1 MNLVEMLK
9 GVWNKMIGAKT
20 IESAL
25 KITPTISNEMK
36 EAIELWE
43 QMYMNQSP
51 WLNENVKSL
60 NLASLISSE
69 KARTATIEMDVKVTG
84 ESDMAKFMEKSFK
97 KVAFK
102 IREQLEYGIA
112 LGGLVIKPYVTLGP
126 NGKYVMEFDYSKAT
140 DFYPFSFS
148 QDGKVT
154 EAAFIDRIIT
164 KDTIYA
170 KLEYHKLE
178 GNKVIVKN
186 AAFKMSS
193 NAYSNSSSFVSNE
206 LGTPIPLTEVP
217 EWADLEP
224 EIEIPNMTNLLF
236 AYFKMPEANTV
247 DLQSPLGASGFSRAV
262 QLIKEA
268 DGIYSD
274 LLWEFEGSQLA
285 VDIDRTAVNPMKN
298 PDGSYK
304 EILPKLQDRLFR
316 RTLDLGSDETYNVFS
331 PTIRDASI
339 INGLNNQ
346 LMRIEDA
353 CALSR
358 GTLSVVT
365 ESEARTATE
374 LKILKQRSYS
384 ANQDIQKS
392 LEETLKQLFV
402 IMEQY
407 CTLYNIVPAGTYEV
421 AYKWDDSIL
430 VDKESERQQDLIE
443 VQNGLMSKREYRI
456 KWYGET
462 DKQAEE
468 SLKIINDEKTQ
479 ELERTQ
485 SVMMNGTNTNDD
497 NQNASDKSDAARDND
512 KRQRA
517 NESNETLTKDSKQK
531 N

>member
-20 IESAL
+20 IESVL

-43 QMYMNQSP
+43 QMYMNESP
-51 WLNENVKSL
+51 WLTENVKSL

-69 KARTATIEMDVKVTG
+69 KARTATIEMEVKITG
-84 ESDMAKFMEKSFK
+84 ESDMAKFMKDAFQ
-97 KVAFK
+97 KVELK

-112 LGGLVIKPYVTLGP
+112 LGGLVIKPYVTLGAD
-126 NGKYVMEFDYSKAT
+126 GKYVMEFDYSKAT

-148 QDGKVT
+148 QSGKVT

-164 KDTIYA
+164 KDKVYA

-186 AAFKMSS
+186 AAFEMSS
-193 NAYSNSSSFVSNE
+193 DAYSTSNSFVSNE
-206 LGTPIPLTEVP
+206 LGKPIPLTEVS
-217 EWADLEP
+217 EWAELEP
-224 EIEIPNMTNLLF
+224 VIEIPNMTNLLF

-262 QLIKEA
+262 SLIKEA
-268 DGIYSD
+268 DEIYSD

-298 PDGSYK
+298 PDGTYK

-374 LKILKQRSYS
+374 LKILKQRSFS
-384 ANQDIQKS
+384 ANQDIQKALQTS
-392 LEETLKQLFV
+392 FEQLFV

-407 CTLYNIVPAGTYEV
+407 CILYNIVAPGEYEV

-443 VQNGLMSKREYRI
+443 VQNGLMSKREYRM

-462 DKQAEE
+462 EKQAEE
-468 SLKIINDEKTQ
+468 SLKIIDDEKTS

-485 SVMMNGTNTNDD
+485 SVMMQYTNNGDD
-497 NQNASDKSDAARDND
+497 EKDSSAKSEAQAKND
-512 KRQRA
+512 KMKRA
-517 NESNETLTKDSKQK
+517 NESNETTTKDPKQE

>member
-20 IESAL
+20 IESVL

-43 QMYMNQSP
+43 QMYMNESP
-51 WLNENVKSL
+51 WLTENVKSL

-69 KARTATIEMDVKVTG
+69 KARTATIEMEVKITG
-84 ESDMAKFMEKSFK
+84 ESDMAKFMKDAFQ
-97 KVAFK
+97 KVELK

-112 LGGLVIKPYVTLGP
+112 LGGLVIKPYVTLGAD
-126 NGKYVMEFDYSKAT
+126 GKYVMEFDYSKAT

-148 QDGKVT
+148 QSGKVT

-164 KDTIYA
+164 KDKVYA

-186 AAFKMSS
+186 AAFEMSS
-193 NAYSNSSSFVSNE
+193 DAYSTSNSFVSNE
-206 LGTPIPLTEVP
+206 LGTPIPLTSVS
-217 EWADLEP
+217 EWAELEP
-224 EIEIPNMTNLLF
+224 VIEIPNMTNLLF

-262 QLIKEA
+262 SLIKEA
-268 DGIYSD
+268 DEIYSD

-298 PDGSYK
+298 PDGTYK

-374 LKILKQRSYS
+374 LKILKQRSFS
-384 ANQDIQKS
+384 ANQDIQKALQNS
-392 LEETLKQLFV
+392 FEQLFV

-407 CTLYNIVPAGTYEV
+407 CTLYNIVASGEYEV

-443 VQNGLMSKREYRI
+443 VQNGLMSKREYRM

-462 DKQAEE
+462 EKQAEE
-468 SLKIINDEKTQ
+468 SLKIIGDEKTS
-479 ELERTQ
+479 EIKRTQ
-485 SVMMNGTNTNDD
+485 SVMMQYTNNGNDEKD
-497 NQNASDKSDAARDND
+497 SSAKSEAQAKTDKM
-512 KRQRA
+512 KRA
-517 NESNETLTKDSKQK
+517 NESNETTTKDPKQE

>member
-1 MNLVEMLK
+1 
-9 GVWNKMIGAKT
+9 
-20 IESAL
+20 
-25 KITPTISNEMK
+25 
-36 EAIELWE
+36 
-43 QMYMNQSP
+43 
-51 WLNENVKSL
+51 
-60 NLASLISSE
+60 
-69 KARTATIEMDVKVTG
+69 
-84 ESDMAKFMEKSFK
+84 
-97 KVAFK
+97 
-102 IREQLEYGIA
+102 
-112 LGGLVIKPYVTLGP
+112 
-126 NGKYVMEFDYSKAT
+126 
-140 DFYPFSFS
+140 
-148 QDGKVT
+148 
-154 EAAFIDRIIT
+154 
-164 KDTIYA
+164 
-170 KLEYHKLE
+170 
-178 GNKVIVKN
+178 
-186 AAFKMSS
+186 MSS
-193 NAYSNSSSFVSNE
+193 DAYSTSNSFVSNE
-206 LGTPIPLTEVP
+206 LGTPIPLTNVP
-217 EWADLEP
+217 EWAELEP
-224 EIEIPNMTNLLF
+224 VIEIPNMTNLLF

-262 QLIKEA
+262 SLIKEA
-268 DGIYSD
+268 DEIYSD

-298 PDGSYK
+298 PDGTYK

-374 LKILKQRSYS
+374 LKILKQRSFS
-384 ANQDIQKS
+384 ANQDIQKALQTS
-392 LEETLKQLFV
+392 FEQLFV

-407 CTLYNIVPAGTYEV
+407 CTLYNIVESGEYEV

-443 VQNGLMSKREYRI
+443 VKNGLMSKREYRM

-462 DKQAEE
+462 EKQAEE
-468 SLKIINDEKTQ
+468 SLKIIDDEKTS

-485 SVMMNGTNTNDD
+485 SVMMQYTNNGDD
-497 NQNASDKSDAARDND
+497 EEDSSAKSEAQAKTDKM
-512 KRQRA
+512 KRA
-517 NESNETLTKDSKQK
+517 NESNETTTKDPKQE